1 MISVVSAVP
10 CACLHWRRYRQVSLW
25 WRPGAPTA
33 PIRSMTVR
41 RRKPT
46 RRCDRLR
53 DGDSL

>member
-41 RRKPT
+41 RRKPS